1 MNPRLA
7 AIMVLLFTCGIFLGQ
22 SSPQVKKTTVTDTSP
37 TSGKEM
43 YLQYCASCHGK
54 DGRGGGPAAAALK
67 LPPTNLTSLA
77 TRNDGT
83 FPEVRISRIIEG
95 SDDLAAHGSRDMPT
109 WGQVFHQMEGSGP
122 ATAKLRVANL
132 TGYLKSLQVK

>member
-37 TSGKEM
+37 ASGKEM

-83 FPEVRISRIIEG
+83 FPEVRIFEG